1 MAINAAVQS
10 NEINAATARNDR
22 GGRCLAPREIFD
34 NTWNRIG
41 FARLTMVDRSGGNV
55 AMIALPLFWQ
65 LVALLAAHWVGDFVL
80 QTNFQASNKNKR
92 LDALSLH
99 VATYT
104 ATLFVAAVILFGLM
118 SAITFAVVNAAL
130 HFVTDYITSRISSK
144 LWAKQDWHRFF
155 ATIGFDQL
163 IHQAT
168 LAFTLWVMV
177 TR

>member
-1 MAINAAVQS
+1 M
-10 NEINAATARNDR
+10 
-22 GGRCLAPREIFD
+22 
-34 NTWNRIG
+34 
-41 FARLTMVDRSGGNV
+41 
-55 AMIALPLFWQ
+55 
-65 LVALLAAHWVGDFVL
+65 
-80 QTNFQASNKNKR
+80 
-92 LDALSLH
+92 
-99 VATYT
+99 
-104 ATLFVAAVILFGLM
+104 AAVILFGLM
-118 SAITFAVVNAAL
+118 SAITFVVVNAAL

>member
-1 MAINAAVQS
+1 MLPTRLGALSLLLPCQFALYC
-10 NEINAATARNDR
+10 
-22 GGRCLAPREIFD
+22 RCLAPLEIFD
-34 NTWNRIG
+34 KTWNRIG
-41 FARLTMVDRSGGNV
+41 LARLIIVNPSGGNV
-55 AMIALPLFWQ
+55 AMIALPPFWQ
-65 LVALLAAHWVGDFVL
+65 LVALLATHWVGDFVL

-104 ATLFVAAVILFGLM
+104 ATLFVAAVILFGLT
-118 SAITFAVVNAAL
+118 SAITFVVVNAAL
-130 HFVTDYITSRISSK
+130 HFMTDYITSRISSK
-144 LWAKQDWHRFF
+144 FWAKQDWHRFF